1 MDTHHAIFHEGQWID
16 IPSIEQLC
24 QHLKAKFFEQE
35 RTLQRLQQENDQLK
49 SNIWEKE
56 EVACLKQRYEQM
68 HEDYLRGFPITKDQQ
83 TKIATWRAE
92 HNCRYR
98 NKKIGGYCH
107 YTFTP
112 TPIGVAGEIVCSCGK
127 KFTFQEI
134 E

>member
-1 MDTHHAIFHEGQWID
+1 MDTPHAIFHEGQWID
-16 IPSIEQLC
+16 IPSIDQLC
-24 QHLKAKFFEQE
+24 QCLKAKFFEQE
-35 RTLQRLQQENDQLK
+35 AANQRLQQENDQLK

-56 EVACLKQRYEQM
+56 EVARLKSRYEQM

-83 TKIATWRAE
+83 TQIATWQAE

-98 NKKIGGYCH
+98 NKKIGSYCH

-112 TPIGVAGEIVCSCGK
+112 TPIGVVGEIVCSCGE